1 MRRGREGREQ
11 EVESNLGCGKLYQ
24 LNLHARKKIMTNVQK
39 LSLSFLETK
48 AKRETQF

>member
-11 EVESNLGCGKLYQ
+11 VESNLGCGKLYQ
-24 LNLHARKKIMTNVQK
+24 LDLHARKKIITNVQK